1 MEIWQIWILQTLL
14 HYHLKVSFWIDN
26 LQQFWL
32 EILIISYLFLDIGDF
47 LEPLKKQCGKI
58 SDALIDLVLGLPQS
72 DDTEAL

>member
-1 MEIWQIWILQTLL
+1 MTWDFD
-14 HYHLKVSFWIDN
+14 YF
-26 LQQFWL
+26 
-32 EILIISYLFLDIGDF
+32 LFVLDIGDF